1 MKWKKLVHKAN
12 ARHYAWPSGWDPAEV
27 IAEQLE
33 CSAERV
39 REHLAPSIRAGEV
52 EVKQF
57 TIWDSETER
66 KVVKTGYRIAGAK
79 AQAPALKSQAEAI
92 KSQNRQK
99 TVDSAIS
106 SPVRWPFHEGA
117 KIKRIDSARIGVV
130 KSGRIHWEDGKV
142 NIPSRSTAH
151 KLRLAGKK

>member
-1 MKWKKLVHKAN
+1 MKWKKLIHKQN

-33 CSAERV
+33 CSPERV

-57 TIWDSETER
+57 TIWDGETER

-79 AQAPALKSQAEAI
+79 SHATALKSQD
-92 KSQNRQK
+92 RQK
-99 TVDSAIS
+99 SVDSAV
-106 SPVRWPFHEGA
+106 SPPDRWPFREGSV
-117 KIKRIDSARIGVV
+117 IKRIDSPRRGVV

-142 NIPSRSTAH
+142 NAPSRSTAQ
-151 KLRLAGKK
+151 KLRLAEKK